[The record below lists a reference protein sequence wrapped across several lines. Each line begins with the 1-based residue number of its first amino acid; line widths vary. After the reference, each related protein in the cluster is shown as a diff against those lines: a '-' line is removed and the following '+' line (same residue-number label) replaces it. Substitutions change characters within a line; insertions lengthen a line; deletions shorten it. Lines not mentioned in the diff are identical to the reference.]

1 MKTSNDAP
9 NELSILL
16 IRSTPRNRKPNA
28 CPPIPK
34 QNALEQLTKR
44 KHQPQALR
52 LIHTSMIYSSTHCHA
67 SHAFTT
73 PTSSLIKQAEAGH
86 KHHATSENLLY
97 PSSTHQLAMPTL
109 EPRRKGE
116 SKLQANRCGAGKKQ
130 ESISRLLDPIMHPE
144 GPRKKFLL
152 NPQCSPLLQPRD
164 GSNRRP

>member
-116 SKLQANRCGAGKKQ
+116 SSFKPIDAERGK
-130 ESISRLLDPIMHPE
+130 SR
-144 GPRKKFLL
+144 
-152 NPQCSPLLQPRD
+152 SPSVGYLIP
-164 GSNRRP
+164 